1 MKQPGVTKNLSRT
14 LTQLFCGQAFLLMLV
29 LVLQPGPLLAQGWSS
44 GGPLSPLQQGF
55 DVTFY
60 DISLEIHPDKQEI
73 SGAVTAH
80 VFALKEGVMQVE
92 FDLVNHFE
100 VSSVSYAGSE
110 LSFTHENHKLIVSLP
125 QLLAEGR
132 VMPLEISYA
141 GAPPVAVRPPWQGGF
156 TWARDSANRHWVSV
170 SCQLEGAKVW
180 LPAKDHPTSRADSV
194 RIDITVPKPY
204 FVASNGLL
212 EGTEA
217 VDENRHRFVWMTR
230 YSIHN
235 YNINVTMGVFEEVS
249 TTYLTETGAEMPVVF
264 YVLEQHAHEG
274 PQLLEM
280 TLQKLEQL
288 REYYGEYAFTSEKF
302 GLVHT
307 PYLGMEHQTINAY
320 GNNFEYTIIDD
331 RPYDWL
337 LLHEMGHEWW
347 GNAVTVRDWADFWI
361 HEGITTFT
369 DALFLWDFYSP
380 EVYYDKI
387 EEYVRFIR
395 NHQPIIPGTD
405 MTSAEVYNHDVYYKG
420 AWFMH
425 TIMHVLGRERFF
437 EAMRSFVEENRF
449 GYTDTASVEAHLQQ
463 FTAHDLSS
471 LFRIYLYET
480 GLPRFETEQSEND
493 RHTWRL
499 RISGVEGSLPVQI
512 WTSEGLQVMPIS
524 GDWLTVISAMRP
536 VIDPGSWYLQ
546 AAMFD

>member
-14 LTQLFCGQAFLLMLV
+14 LPQLFCGQAFLLMLV
-29 LVLQPGPLLAQGWSS
+29 LVLQPGLLLAQGWSS

-60 DISLEIHPDKQEI
+60 DIRLEIHPDEQEI

-110 LSFTHENHKLIVSLP
+110 LPFTHENHKLIVNLP

-156 TWARDSANRHWVSV
+156 TWARDSERRHWVSV

-212 EGTEA
+212 EQTEA

-230 YSIHN
+230 YPIHN

-288 REYYGEYAFTSEKF
+288 REYYGEYAFASEKF

-425 TIMHVLGRERFF
+425 TLMHVLGRESFF
-437 EAMRSFVEENRF
+437 VAMRSFVEENRF

-512 WTSEGLQVMPIS
+512 WTSEGLKVVPIS
-524 GDWLTVISAMRP
+524 GDWLTVTSAMRP